1 MQTLK
6 IIVAEDVS
14 NLEIDLQ
21 NRLNKIGHE
30 VIALVSKPEDTIR
43 ILDQKKAD
51 LVVMDTYS
59 DLQNDGFSIAAE
71 IRDKYKTPVL
81 FLSAEDKQDF
91 SRQLEEYGP
100 CIFLN
105 KPVSDNELR
114 AAITIT
120 INNEHLPLNTTAVT
134 ASQIS
139 ISPYIFV
146 RADYRLNK
154 IRLSDIYYLEAK
166 KDYVIIHTGDNVYTV
181 HATMKEML
189 RVLPEN
195 MFIRTHR
202 SYIVNLDKV
211 FSIKYP
217 DLIIENKMK
226 TIPIG
231 GLYRKSFFEKI
242 NII

>member
-1 MQTLK
+1 MQTLR
-6 IIVAEDVS
+6 ILIAEDVS

-21 NRLNKIGHE
+21 NRLINMGFE
-30 VIALVSKPEDTIR
+30 VVALVSSPDEAINFLAK
-43 ILDQKKAD
+43 KKAD
-51 LVVMDTYS
+51 IVLMDTYS
-59 DLQNDGFSIAAE
+59 DLQNDGFATATL
-71 IRDKYKTPVL
+71 IREKYNTPVI
-81 FLSAEDKQDF
+81 FLSAEDKNDF
-91 SRQLEEYGP
+91 SQQITKFGP

-105 KPVSDNELR
+105 KPTNDNELL
-114 AAITIT
+114 ACIMMATQEQGKQAIDESISK
-120 INNEHLPLNTTAVT
+120 AVN
-134 ASQIS
+134 
-139 ISPYIFV
+139 SPYIFV

-166 KDYVIIHTGDNVYTV
+166 KDYVIIHTTANVYTV

-189 RVLPEN
+189 RVLPDC

-202 SYIVNLDKV
+202 SYIVNIDKV

-217 DLIIENKMK
+217 DLIIEDKMK

-231 GLYRKSFFEKI
+231 GLYRKSFFERI